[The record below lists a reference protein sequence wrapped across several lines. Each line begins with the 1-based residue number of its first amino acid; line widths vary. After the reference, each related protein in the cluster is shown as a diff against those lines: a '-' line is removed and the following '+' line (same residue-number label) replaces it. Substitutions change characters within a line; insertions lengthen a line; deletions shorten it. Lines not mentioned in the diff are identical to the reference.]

1 MLISE
6 DFQLKIAD
14 FGIGCEEAYCD
25 FFADDPGT
33 YRWMAPEMIKRKS
46 YGWKVDV
53 YGFGLILW
61 EMVAGTIPYKDTT
74 PIQAAFAV
82 VHKNLRPT
90 IPNNCPPAM
99 RALIEQCW
107 SLHPEKR
114 PEFWQVAKVLEE
126 FDTLVAREGNLDL
139 LQYPTC
145 LDHRKGLRH
154 WI

>member
-82 VHKNLRPT
+82 VHKVYRLHLSPIYIGVLNGSWVEHGTNPKHCMNLKIVSGR
-90 IPNNCPPAM
+90 
-99 RALIEQCW
+99 
-107 SLHPEKR
+107 
-114 PEFWQVAKVLEE
+114 
-126 FDTLVAREGNLDL
+126 
-139 LQYPTC
+139 
-145 LDHRKGLRH
+145 
-154 WI
+154 